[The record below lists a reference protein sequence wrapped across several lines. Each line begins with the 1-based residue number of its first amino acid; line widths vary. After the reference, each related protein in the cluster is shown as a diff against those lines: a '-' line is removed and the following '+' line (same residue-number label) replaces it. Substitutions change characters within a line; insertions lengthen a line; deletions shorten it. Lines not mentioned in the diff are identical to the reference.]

1 MTKTKVTPPH
11 SDVNLSDGVTV
22 KCSEGF
28 GLRVYVAGQLQTA
41 LDLTDAI
48 KEARMVLAQAE
59 WAGVD
64 VIGDDGEPATDL
76 GAAIDWTEY
85 DYGQSVEDDYGW
97 IRTGC

>member
-11 SDVNLSDGVTV
+11 SDVNLSDG
-22 KCSEGF
+22 
-28 GLRVYVAGQLQTA
+28 
-41 LDLTDAI
+41 
-48 KEARMVLAQAE
+48 
-59 WAGVD
+59 